1 VYQQT
6 KGLLRKNYLINTGA
20 NTAGGVYVFDSAK
33 NVREWFDTDRIAV

>member
-1 VYQQT
+1 MYQKT
-6 KGLLRKNYLINTGA
+6 KGLIRKNYLINTES